1 MYIVTIDG
9 QFFFG
14 TGKYDRP
21 GYELINPP
29 VDLAVNAAGTFTFT
43 PCVPNMLL
51 AACCKMRLIPYV
63 ARRLSISRPYNL
75 DTIRRSIMLPSKNV
89 TPNAAG
95 IEII

>member
-21 GYELINPP
+21 GYELINPQ

-43 PCVPNMLL
+43 MYPSHPCYELTDNT
-51 AACCKMRLIPYV
+51 K
-63 ARRLSISRPYNL
+63 
-75 DTIRRSIMLPSKNV
+75 
-89 TPNAAG
+89 
-95 IEII
+95 